1 MFPAVSR
8 PGGLVRILGLAVVF
22 AASAGAVAPVL
33 NLAEPSGAKRGTTL
47 EVRLRGDRLA
57 DAEEILLYRPGIRVE
72 EITSKTGREVKVR
85 LRIEADCALGEH
97 FLRVRTATG
106 VSALRMFFVGPF
118 DPIDEREPNDK
129 AAAAQKIALNTTVQ
143 GTLAAEDEDWFA
155 VEVAA
160 GQRISAEV
168 EGARLG
174 RTMLDPV
181 LVLRDPTGR
190 VLAKSDDTPLLGHD
204 AHLSVVAP
212 AAGTYTVQ
220 LRDAVYSGV
229 HTYRLHVGDF
239 PRPAVL
245 FPPGGQA
252 GSRLAVRFLG
262 GAGEEARR
270 EITLPQEPVDRF
282 AVTPTAD
289 HTPPAPNWL
298 RVSPFPNAPSVE
310 AGRTRETA
318 AKIDA
323 TVPFAFNGIIAGA
336 EQPAFVRFAAR
347 KDQHLEFQVIARRV
361 GSPLDPVVTVFGPK
375 VNTLGSNDDAAGHP
389 DSSVR
394 VRIPEDAEYT
404 VRVADQLGRGGPL
417 HVYRLE
423 IMEVV
428 PSVALKVPDTAR
440 YDYET
445 RKSIVVP
452 RGNRFALLLNVTR
465 DGYNGDLR
473 LRFDG
478 LPAGITA
485 EDCVVGSGVSAV
497 PVVFS
502 AAPDAV
508 VAGNLLAPR
517 VEPVK
522 EGEPGVRSSFRHTVD
537 WVRIQN
543 DTVYVRSEVDRIA
556 AAVVE
561 AVPYQVSVKA
571 PGVPLVQSGETE
583 LAVTATRDAGFEEQ
597 ITVKL
602 LWSPP
607 GVSAL
612 PEVVIPKGKTE
623 VTYKL
628 SSSARAET
636 RRSPLVVVAS
646 ATVNGGAAWVSSPAV
661 PLEVAPA
668 FLTGRMELAKVEQG
682 KTGRMVCALEV
693 KTPFEGE
700 AEARLAGLPEGVSA
714 APVMIRADSRE
725 AVFEI
730 VTLEKSPVGSH
741 KNVSC
746 RVTVRQAGEPMLHVI
761 APGSVLRI
769 DAPRRAPALAAADP
783 ARASP

>member
-1 MFPAVSR
+1 
-8 PGGLVRILGLAVVF
+8 
-22 AASAGAVAPVL
+22 
-33 NLAEPSGAKRGTTL
+33 
-47 EVRLRGDRLA
+47 
-57 DAEEILLYRPGIRVE
+57 
-72 EITSKTGREVKVR
+72 
-85 LRIEADCALGEH
+85 
-97 FLRVRTATG
+97 LRVRTATG

-118 DPIDEREPNDK
+118 DAIDEREPNDK
-129 AAAAQKIALNTTVQ
+129 AATAQKVALNTTVQ

-155 VEVAA
+155 VDAAA

-181 LVLRDPTGR
+181 LVLRDPAGR

-204 AHLSVVAP
+204 AHLSLIAP
-212 AAGTYTVQ
+212 VAGTYTLQ
-220 LRDAVYSGV
+220 LRDAVYSGS
-229 HTYRLHVGDF
+229 HAYRLHIGDF
-239 PRPAVL
+239 PRPAVV
-245 FPPGGQA
+245 FPPGGQV
-252 GSRLAVRFLG
+252 GSPLAVRFLG
-262 GAGEEARR
+262 GAGEEAKR
-270 EITLPQEPVDRF
+270 EITLPAVPAERF
-282 AVTPTAD
+282 AVAPAAGE
-289 HTPPAPNWL
+289 TPPTPNWL
-298 RVSPFPNAPSVE
+298 RVSSFPNAPAAE

-318 AKIDA
+318 AKIEA
-323 TVPFAFNGIIAGA
+323 SVPFAFNGIVAGP

-347 KDQHLEFQVIARRV
+347 KDQHLEFQVIARRL

-375 VNTLGSNDDAAGHP
+375 GNTLGSNDDAAGHP

-404 VRVADQLGRGGPL
+404 VRVADQLGHGGPL

-423 IMEVV
+423 VTEVA

-485 EDCVVGSGVSAV
+485 EDCVEGSGVSAV

-502 AAPDAV
+502 AASNAV
-508 VAGNLLAPR
+508 VAGNLLQPR

-522 EGEPGVRSSFRHTVD
+522 QGEAAVRSSFRHTVD

-561 AVPYQVSVKA
+561 AVPYQVSIAA
-571 PGVPLVQSGETE
+571 PKVPLVQSGEIE
-583 LAVTATRDAGFEEQ
+583 LAVTAARDAGFEEP

-612 PEVVIPKGKTE
+612 PEIVIPKGKTE
-623 VTYKL
+623 VAYKL
-628 SSSARAET
+628 SSTVRAET

-646 ATVNGGAAWVSSPAV
+646 ATVKGGAAWVASPAV

-682 KTGRMVCALEV
+682 KTGRMVCTLEV

-700 AEARLAGLPEGVSA
+700 AEVRLAGLPEGVSA

-725 AVFEI
+725 VVFE
-730 VTLEKSPVGSH
+730 VTRQETFLFVPTALFSEA
-741 KNVSC
+741 
-746 RVTVRQAGEPMLHVI
+746 VTSKTASRLSA
-761 APGSVLRI
+761 RI
-769 DAPRRAPALAAADP
+769 ITGAAETPSGRPARRAS
-783 ARASP
+783 ASPSKGV

>member
-8 PGGLVRILGLAVVF
+8 PGGLVGILGLAVVF

-33 NLAEPSGAKRGTTL
+33 NLTEPSGAKRGTTL

-72 EITSKTGREVKVR
+72 EMTSKAGRELKVR
-85 LRIEADCALGEH
+85 LRIEPDCALGEH

-118 DPIDEREPNDK
+118 DAVEEREPNDK
-129 AAAAQKIALNTTVQ
+129 AASAQKIALNTTVQ

-155 VEVAA
+155 VEAVA

-181 LVLRDPTGR
+181 LVLRDPAGR

-204 AHLSVVAP
+204 SHLSVVAA
-212 AAGTYTVQ
+212 AAGTYTIQ

-229 HTYRLHVGDF
+229 HAYRLHVGEF
-239 PRPAVL
+239 PRPAVV

-252 GSRLAVRFLG
+252 GSRVTARFLG
-262 GAGEEARR
+262 VAGEERSR
-270 EITLPQEPVDRF
+270 EIDLPADPIDRF
-282 AVTPTAD
+282 AVEPAAD
-289 HTPPAPNWL
+289 RTPPSPNWL
-298 RVSPFPNAPSVE
+298 RVSPFPDAPLVE
-310 AGRTRETA
+310 AGSTRETA
-318 AKIDA
+318 AKIDVPA
-323 TVPFAFNGIIAGA
+323 PFAFNGFIARA
-336 EQPAFVRFAAR
+336 DRPAFVRFAAR
-347 KDQHLEFQVIARRV
+347 KDQHLEFQVFARRL

-375 VNTLGSNDDAAGHP
+375 GNTLGSNDDAAGHP

-394 VRIPEDAEYT
+394 VRIPENAEYT

-417 HVYRLE
+417 HIYRLE
-423 IMEVV
+423 VTEVV

-485 EDCVVGSGVSAV
+485 EDCVVGSGVAAI

-502 AAPDAV
+502 AAPDAPI
-508 VAGNLLAPR
+508 AGTLLQPR

-522 EGEPGVRSSFRHTVD
+522 EGEPAVRSGFRHTVD

-556 AAVVE
+556 SAVVE
-561 AVPYQVSVKA
+561 AVPYHVSVAA
-571 PGVPLVQSGETE
+571 PKVPLVQSGETE
-583 LAVTATRDAGFEEQ
+583 LRVTAARDAGFEDP

-623 VTYKL
+623 VVYKL
-628 SSSARAET
+628 GSTARAET
-636 RRSPLVVVAS
+636 RRSPIVVVAS
-646 ATVNGGAAWVSSPAV
+646 AIVNGGSAWVSSPAV
-661 PLEVAPA
+661 PLEVVPA
-668 FLTGRMELAKVEQG
+668 FLSGRMELAKVDQG

-693 KTPFEGE
+693 RTPFEGE
-700 AEARLAGLPEGVSA
+700 AEARLTGLPEGVSA
-714 APVMIRADSRE
+714 APVMIRADTRE
-725 AVFEI
+725 VVFE
-730 VTLEKSPVGSH
+730 VVASEKSPVGSH
-741 KNVSC
+741 KNLSC
-746 RVTVRQAGEPMLHVI
+746 RVTVRQSGEPVVHII

-769 DAPRRAPALAAADP
+769 DAPRRAPALATVEP
-783 ARASP
+783 RRASP